1 MERRLTFGLV
11 LLWLTVPTGEVAA
24 QISIDTLALRAHTY
38 FLAHDLLEGRGTGT
52 RGARLAASYIV
63 SQCRALG
70 LRPVA
75 GKYLHNFSLEE
86 TSVDTSTSLT
96 VENGATEEVF
106 RYPQDFTPDVGTA
119 RTLVGFRGPAVYVG
133 SAQDIN
139 PGSLTSLDLDGSVA
153 VTLGATNDLPAI
165 DTLEAHGVVGVVH
178 LVSDARTYRLY
189 RNSRGGGRMY
199 HSDSTIA
206 SSFLPNL
213 PSVIASP
220 QLSNSLVMGTP
231 LARGTTMSPGPLGR
245 SVSYKLGAQTRR
257 FESSNVTCLL
267 PGSEGVIADTA
278 IAFSAHYDHLGIGTP
293 DESGDSIYNGFSDN
307 AAGVAILL
315 AIAEAMAADIAFR
328 MRHSALFL
336 FFSGEERGLLGSDYY
351 VSHPAWPLDKT
362 RALINL
368 DAGAPP
374 GVLTSWRVA
383 GVHSS
388 SIEATAV
395 QVGSE
400 RGWQITTSPARANS
414 DYYPFVREGV
424 ESIFV
429 IPGSG
434 NYEGL
439 SADSSKALRERW
451 DSYHHPADAWDSD
464 FPFSGLR
471 RYAEYAYLIGRAL
484 DSQSDSLRR

>member
-11 LLWLTVPTGEVAA
+11 LLWLTVQTGEVTA
-24 QISIDTLALRAHTY
+24 QIPIDTLALRAHTY

-52 RGARLAASYIV
+52 RGARLAAGYIV

-70 LRPVA
+70 LQPVA
-75 GKYLHNFSLEE
+75 GKYLHGFSLEE
-86 TSVDTSTSLT
+86 TSVETSTHLT
-96 VENGATEEVF
+96 VRNGATEEIF
-106 RYPQDFTPDVGTA
+106 RYPRDFTPDVGTV

-133 SAQDIN
+133 PAQDITA
-139 PGSLTSLDLDGSVA
+139 GSLTSLDLAGSVA
-153 VTLGATNDLPAI
+153 VTIGATNNLPAI
-165 DTLEAHGVVGVVH
+165 DTLKAHGIVGVVH

-189 RNSRGGGRMY
+189 RSTRGGGRMY
-199 HSDSTIA
+199 HSDSTIE

-220 QLSNSLVMGTP
+220 RLSYDLVTGTP
-231 LARGTTMSPGPLGR
+231 LARGEGMSPGPLGR
-245 SVSYKLGAQTRR
+245 SIGYELGTQTTR

-267 PGSEGVIADTA
+267 PGIEGVTADTA
-278 IAFSAHYDHLGIGTP
+278 ITFSAHYDHLGIGTP
-293 DESGDSIYNGFSDN
+293 DERGDSIYNGFSDN
-307 AAGVAILL
+307 AAGVAMLL
-315 AIAEAMAADIAFR
+315 AIAEAMAVDTAFA

-336 FFSGEERGLLGSDYY
+336 FFTGEERGLLGSDYY
-351 VSHPAWPLDKT
+351 VSHPAWPLDRT
-362 RALINL
+362 RAVINL

-374 GVLTSWRVA
+374 GVLTSWRLA
-383 GVHSS
+383 GVDSS
-388 SIEATAV
+388 GIQTTAV
-395 QVGSE
+395 HVGSE

-414 DYYPFVREGV
+414 DYYPFIRQGV
-424 ESIFV
+424 ESIFI

-451 DSYHHPADAWDSD
+451 DSYHHPADAWDND

-471 RYAEYAYLIGRAL
+471 RYAEYAYLIARAL
-484 DSQSDSLRR
+484 DSRSDSLRR